1 MQLGFWEVERAP
13 GPAPDAQRSDRHR
26 APGTGHSG
34 VGADS
39 LRHRLVRLGLPPI
52 PRIEIHRNH
61 HVMLS
66 WTPGRRLR
74 VHEGYTFAP
83 DEVLQA
89 IVRFLRPG
97 TRRAQ
102 RLEARR
108 IFLAF
113 PADEHAPAATPE
125 VRFPRPRPEDAGLVA
140 ELRRLH
146 AEFNLVHFEGRL
158 TEIPIVL
165 SSRMRRR
172 LGELRMARKTGRP
185 IHIGISRRH
194 LRRDGWRGVRETL
207 LHEMVHQWQAESGHP
222 VDHGAEF
229 RRKARAVGI
238 TPRAVRGE
246 L

>member
-1 MQLGFWEVERAP
+1 MAGDPVPVAEGTSRP
-13 GPAPDAQRSDRHR
+13 GRDLRDR
-26 APGTGHSG
+26 
-34 VGADS
+34 
-39 LRHRLVRLGLPPI
+39 LLRLGLPPF
-52 PRIEIHRNH
+52 PRIDTHRNH
-61 HVMLS
+61 LVMLS

-74 VHEGYTFAP
+74 VHEGYAFAP
-83 DEVLQA
+83 DEVLEA
-89 IVRFLRPG
+89 IVRFVRPG
-97 TRRAQ
+97 TRRAV

-113 PADEHAPAATPE
+113 PAEEHAPAPTAE
-125 VRFPRPRPEDAGLVA
+125 VRPPRQRSEDAGLLA

-146 AEFNLVHFEGRL
+146 TEFNRTHFAGRL

-172 LGELRMARKTGRP
+172 LGELRMERKTGRAV
-185 IHIGISRRH
+185 HIGISRQH

-207 LHEMVHQWQAESGHP
+207 LHEMVHQWQAETGQP

-229 RRKARAVGI
+229 RRMARAVGI